1 MPAESETGR
10 APVANRWFYEGR
22 KKDTPEPYPLP
33 SDYLGEYLEGI
44 DWSRTR
50 AFALGLTGL
59 FINRKGRERSGIV
72 SFHHPEVGPAELYEK
87 MAGKAPEPIDPLAG
101 TRAIGART
109 PGRRVAVARAIDV
122 DVNTAMVVRFGA
134 SRSGGQFRVRFGYGK
149 NVKLP
154 EADCH
159 LLHRQGRYTI
169 IKFSDSD
176 NVPDPG
182 ILVEVFG
189 QFIHEI
195 FECKKQ
201 MPAACI
207 GYDK

>member
-1 MPAESETGR
+1 MGDLNSPNSL
-10 APVANRWFYEGR
+10 VSIHFDR
-22 KKDTPEPYPLP
+22 KDLELP
-33 SDYLGEYLEGI
+33 
-44 DWSRTR
+44 
-50 AFALGLTGL
+50 
-59 FINRKGRERSGIV
+59 
-72 SFHHPEVGPAELYEK
+72 
-87 MAGKAPEPIDPLAG
+87 
-101 TRAIGART
+101 
-109 PGRRVAVARAIDV
+109 
-122 DVNTAMVVRFGA
+122 AMVVRFGA
-134 SRSGGQFRVRFGYGK
+134 SRSGGQFRVRFGYGQ

-169 IKFSDSD
+169 IEFPDGD

-182 ILVEVFG
+182 ALVEVFG

-201 MPAACI
+201 LPAACI